1 MCTVKVNFTTTP
13 FVDDLFC
20 TTYAL
25 FTSGQKLSLRVFF
38 MKADFF
44 WSFVLWCLLKMLLTI
59 RVNTSSNRRKNVS
72 FCILFSSSDST
83 KITVSSANP
92 VVVEGESVSL
102 DCNATGIP
110 APNVTWTKD
119 GNNSVLYQGERYTID
134 SITRQQAGRYI
145 CTAENGIGSK
155 LNATFAVIVH
165 CKL

>member
-1 MCTVKVNFTTTP
+1 M
-13 FVDDLFC
+13 VDYLFC
-20 TTYAL
+20 TKYVL
-25 FTSGQKLSLRVFF
+25 LIPSQKLLKSLYGLAGFF
-38 MKADFF
+38 GDGRLFWPAVQ
-44 WSFVLWCLLKMLLTI
+44 WSFVFWFLLKMHLTI
-59 RVNTSSNRRKNVS
+59 RVNTSSNNAKN
-72 FCILFSSSDST
+72 ILFSPSDST

-102 DCNATGIP
+102 DCNATGNP
-110 APNVTWTKD
+110 APTVTWTKD

-134 SITRQQAGRYI
+134 RITRQQAGRYI

>member
-1 MCTVKVNFTTTP
+1 MH
-13 FVDDLFC
+13 
-20 TTYAL
+20 
-25 FTSGQKLSLRVFF
+25 
-38 MKADFF
+38 
-44 WSFVLWCLLKMLLTI
+44 LTI
-59 RVNTSSNRRKNVS
+59 RVNTSSNSTKNIL
-72 FCILFSSSDST
+72 CYILFSPSDST

-102 DCNATGIP
+102 DCNATGNP

-134 SITRQQAGRYI
+134 NITRQQAGRYI

>member
-1 MCTVKVNFTTTP
+1 MVIPSQKLWKSLSGLAGFFGDGRLFWPAQWSFLFCFLLKLHLAICVNTTP
-13 FVDDLFC
+13 NS
-20 TTYAL
+20 T
-25 FTSGQKLSLRVFF
+25 
-38 MKADFF
+38 
-44 WSFVLWCLLKMLLTI
+44 
-59 RVNTSSNRRKNVS
+59 KN
-72 FCILFSSSDST
+72 ILFYILFFPSDST

-92 VVVEGESVSL
+92 VVVEGQRVSL
-102 DCNATGIP
+102 DCNATGNP

-145 CTAENGIGSK
+145 CTAENGIGNK